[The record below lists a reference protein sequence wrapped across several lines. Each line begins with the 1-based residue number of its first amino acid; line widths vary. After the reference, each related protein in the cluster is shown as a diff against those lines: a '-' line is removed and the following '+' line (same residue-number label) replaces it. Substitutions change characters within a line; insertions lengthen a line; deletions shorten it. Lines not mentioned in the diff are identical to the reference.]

1 MLTNI
6 RKMEFRSSLSIF
18 LKSILPDS
26 RKAKTT
32 GLFKARG
39 ERGPKRDNEFI
50 KVLDFDT
57 MQDKKEGKGEGNNGP
72 YVSSRG
78 INSI

>member
-1 MLTNI
+1 
-6 RKMEFRSSLSIF
+6 MEFRSSLSIF
-18 LKSILPDS
+18 SKSILPDF

-39 ERGPKRDNEFI
+39 ERRRKRDNEFI

-57 MQDKKEGKGEGNNGP
+57 MQNKKEGKGEVNIGP
-72 YVSSRG
+72 YASSRG
-78 INSI
+78 INSIQDR